1 MKPLPLRYAVLAT
14 ALWFGRRWLSRCRR
28 GRPVAPGHADV
39 RDPAAVRDMLLHVLG
54 HDLRAPNASLL
65 AWLELRRTRD
75 QADAALLAQVGGHA
89 RRSLRHIDDL
99 NRLLRETR
107 HAYRMRRIAMES
119 LLDEALDRVWAE
131 AGAAGIRLE
140 RPAGRLPRLGGDA
153 AMLAETLT
161 WLLARAIGA
170 AARGSTL
177 RITCRSHAGGMALWL
192 VFEPADGDGA
202 ARLAEPGPA
211 LLCAQRVVARH
222 GGVLVPLQ
230 PMGGAVAPAMDEAA
244 AAPRPGWYLWLRRR
258 PRP

>member
-1 MKPLPLRYAVLAT
+1 MKASRLPRAGLAV
-14 ALWFGRRWLSRCRR
+14 ALWLGGRWLARCLR
-28 GRPVAPGHADV
+28 GRPVGQRRADV
-39 RDPAAVRDMLLHVLG
+39 RDPDAVHGMLLQVLG

-89 RRSLRHIDDL
+89 RRSLCQIDDL

-119 LLDEALDRVWAE
+119 LLDEALDRVWTLASE
-131 AGAAGIRLE
+131 AGIRFE
-140 RPAGRLPRLGGDA
+140 RPAGRLPRLGGDQ
-153 AMLAETLT
+153 AMLAQTLE
-161 WLLARAIGA
+161 WLLTSAIGA
-170 AARGSTL
+170 AARGTAL
-177 RITCRSHAGGMALWL
+177 RVTCRGHAGGLALWL
-192 VFEPADGDGA
+192 AFDPADDESA
-202 ARLAEPGPA
+202 ARLAQPGPA

-230 PMGGAVAPAMDEAA
+230 PMGQA
-244 AAPRPGWYLWLRRR
+244 AAPAGWYLWLRRR